1 MDKQNE
7 HTINALIQKDIN
19 YMRVDIVEIKESIK
33 ALNSIYATKSEM
45 TELANRTIA
54 LEKSSNIWKI
64 ISPTF
69 AAVLGSVVTFLTV
82 QFLQNA

>member
-1 MDKQNE
+1 MEKQNE

-33 ALNSIYATKSEM
+33 SLNTVYATKYEM
-45 TELANRTIA
+45 NELTNRTIA

-69 AAVLGSVVTFLTV
+69 AAVLGSIVTFLTV
-82 QFLQNA
+82 QYLQNA